1 MTGARKGWRAKGIR
15 RLPEFAT
22 SPDEGVLLQ
31 DKFCDHLRIE
41 IREVCHIL
49 HDMLKV
55 SEMVRHGVKENGG
68 EDVVVFNFAHGGDA
82 VVIASHFSECVA
94 ERCFI
99 GETNL
104 KDFLKKADL
113 GVSAVVFVER
123 AETDENIV
131 RGTTA
136 IDAENRH
143 VCSRDPQE
151 HERTDGVIV
160 LHPGV
165 VGVR

>member
-1 MTGARKGWRAKGIR
+1 MAEAWKGWRARGIS

-22 SPDEGVLLQ
+22 SPDEGVLVQ
-31 DKFCDHLRIE
+31 DAFGDHLRIE

-49 HDMLKV
+49 HGILKV
-55 SEMVRHGVKENGG
+55 SGIVRHGVKENGG

-82 VVIASHFSECVA
+82 VVIALHFSERVT

-113 GVSAVVFVER
+113 GVSALVFVER
-123 AETDENIV
+123 AETDKNIV
-131 RGTTA
+131 RGSTA
-136 IDAENRH
+136 LDAVK
-143 VCSRDPQE
+143 VCCRDPQE
-151 HERTDGVIV
+151 HERTEGVIV